1 MKNWFLS
8 VTVGLASCA
17 MLNSNVVSWEYLSS
31 LGGITISSLYYL
43 NGNWYL
49 PVSCDVSGL
58 NSYSTKPV
66 TINSGIAWVKTRA
79 EVRGNEI
86 LIEIET
92 KLADSEK
99 SGSKCGDAYLGKIPP
114 GEYVV
119 FYSSGG
125 NKKVLLGH
133 VTALL

>member
-1 MKNWFLS
+1 MSIKIIRFILFLIKFIP
-8 VTVGLASCA
+8 VLI
-17 MLNSNVVSWEYLSS
+17 
-31 LGGITISSLYYL
+31 ITWKKIQFSLY
-43 NGNWYL
+43 
-49 PVSCDVSGL
+49 
-58 NSYSTKPV
+58 
-66 TINSGIAWVKTRA
+66 
-79 EVRGNEI
+79 EI